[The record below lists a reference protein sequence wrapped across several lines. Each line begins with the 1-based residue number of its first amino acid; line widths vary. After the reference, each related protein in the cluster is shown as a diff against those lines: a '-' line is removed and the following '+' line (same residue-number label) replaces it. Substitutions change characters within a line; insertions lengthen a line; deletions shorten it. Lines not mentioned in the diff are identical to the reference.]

1 MNRYLSVWAGSRFL
15 YTGVTQASFQIWGKD
30 DDLRRRLNK
39 QCKGITK
46 MEAQSFKRK
55 LGTLSTPAVKESLH
69 FFKDWRI
76 SSSVTCSMFIVKL
89 LKS

>member
-46 MEAQSFKRK
+46 IEAELTFGYSFC
-55 LGTLSTPAVKESLH
+55 
-69 FFKDWRI
+69 
-76 SSSVTCSMFIVKL
+76 SSVLVDLGLFSA
-89 LKS
+89 S